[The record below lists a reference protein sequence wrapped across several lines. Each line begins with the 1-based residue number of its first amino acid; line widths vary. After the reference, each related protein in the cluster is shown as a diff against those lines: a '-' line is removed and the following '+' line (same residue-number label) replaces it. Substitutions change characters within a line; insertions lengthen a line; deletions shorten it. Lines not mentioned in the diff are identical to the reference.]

1 MKLNSSCVV
10 KLLGLNL
17 EVRFGIACLE
27 FNRCHFFQD
36 ALAVKGQRRAYA
48 ATSRKNGFTCSRL
61 KSALYQFAKEVN
73 SMSNPPYRALRI
85 ILGIVSVFTA
95 VAGLLI
101 VFSGRSLVMRLL
113 LRPPETEVSTLLL
126 FLMRELGGLALMLS
140 VLFFFASRDPVR
152 NVAIVNGLIVG
163 LCILAITPLLSLYTL
178 DIRRLYP
185 GYLIWGRSLT
195 RLAMAVVLY
204 FLRPRETLGGQS

>member
-1 MKLNSSCVV
+1 
-10 KLLGLNL
+10 
-17 EVRFGIACLE
+17 
-27 FNRCHFFQD
+27 
-36 ALAVKGQRRAYA
+36 
-48 ATSRKNGFTCSRL
+48 
-61 KSALYQFAKEVN
+61 
-73 SMSNPPYRALRI
+73 MSNPPYRALRI

-95 VAGLLI
+95 AAGLLI

-185 GYLIWGRSLT
+185 GYLIWGRSLI
-195 RLAMAVVLY
+195 RLAMAAVLY

>member
-1 MKLNSSCVV
+1 
-10 KLLGLNL
+10 
-17 EVRFGIACLE
+17 
-27 FNRCHFFQD
+27 
-36 ALAVKGQRRAYA
+36 
-48 ATSRKNGFTCSRL
+48 
-61 KSALYQFAKEVN
+61 
-73 SMSNPPYRALRI
+73 MSNPPYRALRI

-95 VAGLLI
+95 AAGLLI

-163 LCILAITPLLSLYTL
+163 LCILATTPLLSLYTL
-178 DIRRLYP
+178 DVRRLYP
-185 GYLIWGRSLT
+185 GYLIWGRSLI
-195 RLAMAVVLY
+195 RLALAAVLY
-204 FLRPRETLGGQS
+204 FLRPRETLGGQT

>member
-1 MKLNSSCVV
+1 
-10 KLLGLNL
+10 
-17 EVRFGIACLE
+17 
-27 FNRCHFFQD
+27 
-36 ALAVKGQRRAYA
+36 
-48 ATSRKNGFTCSRL
+48 
-61 KSALYQFAKEVN
+61 
-73 SMSNPPYRALRI
+73 MSNPPYRALRI

-95 VAGLLI
+95 AAGLLI

-178 DIRRLYP
+178 DVRRLYP
-185 GYLIWGRSLT
+185 GYLIWGRSLL
-195 RLAMAVVLY
+195 RLALAAVLY

>member
-1 MKLNSSCVV
+1 
-10 KLLGLNL
+10 
-17 EVRFGIACLE
+17 
-27 FNRCHFFQD
+27 
-36 ALAVKGQRRAYA
+36 
-48 ATSRKNGFTCSRL
+48 
-61 KSALYQFAKEVN
+61 
-73 SMSNPPYRALRI
+73 MSNPPYRALRI
-85 ILGIVSVFTA
+85 ILGVISVFTTA
-95 VAGLLI
+95 AGLLI

-178 DIRRLYP
+178 DVRRLYP
-185 GYLIWGRSLT
+185 GYLIWGRSLI
-195 RLAMAVVLY
+195 RLAMAAVLY

>member
-1 MKLNSSCVV
+1 
-10 KLLGLNL
+10 
-17 EVRFGIACLE
+17 
-27 FNRCHFFQD
+27 
-36 ALAVKGQRRAYA
+36 
-48 ATSRKNGFTCSRL
+48 
-61 KSALYQFAKEVN
+61 
-73 SMSNPPYRALRI
+73 MSNPPYRALRI

-185 GYLIWGRSLT
+185 GYLIWGRSLI
-195 RLAMAVVLY
+195 RLALAVVVY

>member
-1 MKLNSSCVV
+1 
-10 KLLGLNL
+10 
-17 EVRFGIACLE
+17 
-27 FNRCHFFQD
+27 
-36 ALAVKGQRRAYA
+36 
-48 ATSRKNGFTCSRL
+48 
-61 KSALYQFAKEVN
+61 
-73 SMSNPPYRALRI
+73 MSNPPYRTLRI
-85 ILGIVSVFTA
+85 ILGLVSVFTA

-152 NVAIVNGLIVG
+152 NMAIVNGLIVG

-185 GYLIWGRSLT
+185 GYLIWGRSLI
-195 RLAMAVVLY
+195 RLAMAAVLY
-204 FLRPRETLGGQS
+204 FLRPREALGRQS

>member
-1 MKLNSSCVV
+1 
-10 KLLGLNL
+10 
-17 EVRFGIACLE
+17 
-27 FNRCHFFQD
+27 
-36 ALAVKGQRRAYA
+36 
-48 ATSRKNGFTCSRL
+48 
-61 KSALYQFAKEVN
+61 
-73 SMSNPPYRALRI
+73 MSNPPYRALRI

-95 VAGLLI
+95 AAGLLI

-178 DIRRLYP
+178 DVRRLYP
-185 GYLIWGRSLT
+185 GYLIWGRSLI
-195 RLAMAVVLY
+195 RLALAAVLY
-204 FLRPRETLGGQS
+204 VLRPRETLGGQS